1 MRPLRK
7 RTMANEAAKQWQMM
21 FLSTSTMAN
30 ELLSTITMTNEFA
43 KHKNNANEAAKQ
55 ENDGK

>member
-1 MRPLRK
+1 MQMRPLSK

-55 ENDGK
+55 